1 MKKMLKR
8 KDFIEHLRKFE
19 GIDLDIVGN
28 PEDEFKEY
36 DGGCNIGKLSLNARV
51 VKLLERLQLH
61 QEIDPKTVYIEMP
74 GGATRG
80 DVLIACESDIRMGAL
95 RKLRA
100 HAQEVSRYN
109 VKGQQILISQAVRDE
124 MKDIAARFKS
134 MFLFPDALVIV
145 MLDRQTDAEV
155 FDLSRN
161 MITVVNSLTSVKGEI
176 VFLGEVTAKLTEE
189 MLTVNGNVYKR
200 TRGFF
205 RQD

>member
-61 QEIDPKTVYIEMP
+61 QEISPSTVYIEMP

-80 DVLIACESDIRMGAL
+80 DVLITCESDIRMGAL

-100 HAQEVSRYN
+100 DAQEVSRYN
-109 VKGQQILISQAVRDE
+109 VKGQEIYISQAVRDE

-145 MLDRQTDAEV
+145 MLDRQTDADV
-155 FDLSRN
+155 FDLQRN
-161 MITVVNSLTSVKGEI
+161 MIPVVNSLTSVKGEI
-176 VFLGEVTAKLTEE
+176 VFLGEVAAKLTEE
-189 MLTVNGNVYKR
+189 LFTINGSVYKR
-200 TRGFF
+200 TRSFF
-205 RQD
+205 KQD

>member
-8 KDFIEHLRKFE
+8 KEFIEHLCEFE

-28 PEDEFKEY
+28 PDDEFKQY

-51 VKLLERLQLH
+51 VKLLERLKLH
-61 QEIDPKTVYIEMP
+61 QEIDPSTVYIEMP

-80 DVLIACESDIRMGAL
+80 DVLITCESDIRMGSL

-124 MKDIAARFKS
+124 MKDITSRFKS

-145 MLDRQTDAEV
+145 MTDKLSGAEV
-155 FDLSRN
+155 FDLQRN
-161 MITVVNSLTSVKGEI
+161 MIPVVHSLTSVKDKI
-176 VFLGEVTAKLTEE
+176 VFLGEVNAKLTEE
-189 MLTVNGNVYKR
+189 MLTVNGVAYKR
-200 TRGFF
+200 SNTFF

>member
-1 MKKMLKR
+1 MKEMLKR
-8 KDFIEHLRKFE
+8 KEFIEHLCGFE

-28 PEDEFKEY
+28 PDDEFKQY

-51 VKLLERLQLH
+51 VKLLERLKLH
-61 QEIDPKTVYIEMP
+61 QEIDPSTVYIEMP

-80 DVLIACESDIRMGAL
+80 DVLITCESDIRMGAL

-124 MKDIAARFKS
+124 MKDITSRFKS

-145 MLDRQTDAEV
+145 MTDKLSGAEV
-155 FDLSRN
+155 FDLQRN
-161 MITVVNSLTSVKGEI
+161 MIPVVHSLTSVKDEI

-189 MLTVNGNVYKR
+189 MLTVNGVAYKR
-200 TRGFF
+200 SNTFF

>member
-8 KDFIEHLRKFE
+8 KEFIEHLCGFE

-28 PEDEFKEY
+28 PDDEFKQY

-51 VKLLERLQLH
+51 VKLLERLKLH
-61 QEIDPKTVYIEMP
+61 QEIDPSTVYIEMP

-80 DVLIACESDIRMGAL
+80 DVLITCESDIRMGSL

-124 MKDIAARFKS
+124 MKDITSRFKS

-145 MLDRQTDAEV
+145 MTDKLSGAEV
-155 FDLSRN
+155 FDLQRN
-161 MITVVNSLTSVKGEI
+161 MIPVVHSLTSVKDEI
-176 VFLGEVTAKLTEE
+176 VFLGEVNAKLTEE
-189 MLTVNGNVYKR
+189 MLTVNGVVYKR
-200 TRGFF
+200 SNTFF